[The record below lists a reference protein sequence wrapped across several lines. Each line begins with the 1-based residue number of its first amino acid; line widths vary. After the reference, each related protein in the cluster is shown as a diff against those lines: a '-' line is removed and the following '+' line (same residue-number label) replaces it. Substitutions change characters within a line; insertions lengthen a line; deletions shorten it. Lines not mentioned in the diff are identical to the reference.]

1 MKVLAVVPDGNVMDR
16 VKWVAKFNPE
26 IEWQVIGVHPNC
38 TWEPVEWVET
48 FVGLDCEYRETC
60 SYPQDDDGLGG
71 QKCLAY
77 ESACRELRSPLLG
90 YWFHYDKHEILFG
103 VAKLATELDDVEC
116 DMVVT
121 WGERGWYNEVVG
133 EWAKRRGLPWCR
145 LERATFPGMLVADG
159 TGLEQGKCDLEQWH
173 HRIVDQSLLS
183 AMDRRSTMEQWL
195 SVAPWQA
202 IEAQPRTTLGM
213 ASKFLD
219 NRPSVFV
226 PLQVPVDT
234 NMIFRTGEVS
244 DNHSLLEYVADK
256 YTGYNV
262 LVKKHPSD
270 GFTSDSAL
278 ETYCNQK
285 GFQLVNGATHAYLQ
299 VTNEVVSINSQVII
313 EAWMHGLKPEILGK
327 PAFDL
332 PDETD
337 KQALL
342 YTLRF
347 GYYIEPW
354 QLTERLQMIGSAN
367 NA

>member
-16 VKWVAKFNPE
+16 LKWVAKFNPE
-26 IEWQVIGVHPNC
+26 IEWDVIGVHPDC
-38 TWEPVEWVET
+38 TWEPVDWT
-48 FVGLDCEYRETC
+48 KSFVGLDCEYRETC
-60 SYPQDDDGLGG
+60 SSPQDDEDDVGLRG

-77 ESACRELRSPLLG
+77 ESACRDLRSPLLG

-103 VAKLATELDDVEC
+103 VAKLATELDEVEC

-121 WGERGWYNEVVG
+121 WGERGWYNEVVL
-133 EWAKRRGLPWCR
+133 EWAGGNGLPWCR

-159 TGLEQGKCDLEQWH
+159 TGLEQGRCDLASCHKPETWETFPYEQ
-173 HRIVDQSLLS
+173 LG
-183 AMDRRSTMEQWL
+183 TWL

-213 ASKFLD
+213 ASQLLD

-256 YTGYNV
+256 YKGYNV

-278 ETYCNQK
+278 ETYCIQK

-299 VTNEVVSINSQVII
+299 VVNEVVSINSQVII

-332 PDETD
+332 PDEED
-337 KQALL
+337 KEALL

-347 GYYIEPW
+347 AYYIEPW
-354 QLTERLQMIGSAN
+354 QLTERLQQIAGAY